1 MPISNSRFSRFS
13 FSTVNHKGFEVK
25 NLPSA
30 PGWENIGTR
39 FKDTPSNI
47 AIIPNGMEGRPD
59 LIANKIYGTPHL
71 WWVILAANDII
82 DPFEE
87 LLAGKKIKLPIIE

>member
-1 MPISNSRFSRFS
+1 
-13 FSTVNHKGFEVK
+13 
-25 NLPSA
+25 
-30 PGWENIGTR
+30 
-39 FKDTPSNI
+39 
-47 AIIPNGMEGRPD
+47 MEGRPD
-59 LIANKIYGTPHL
+59 LIANKVYGTPHL